1 MQSQTM
7 PHPVSLVS
15 IAAPADNAFLETWE
29 THLLPLQQAGLITF
43 WSERQLSVGT
53 NQQEQMLAHL
63 DQANYIVFLLSADF
77 FACDVCLTLMH
88 EGLLRQQQG
97 RIVIIPLLVRPAA
110 WQDSPLGA
118 STCLPANGI
127 PIRSWEFPD
136 EGWHQ
141 ATQELL
147 RRSGT
152 TSPTSSTAPVNSFS
166 HERPHSSKYQV
177 PIDLAENLIIGDNA
191 HFEQHIHASQRSTL
205 TPEQKRDRER
215 LLAKVR
221 AFWIDGVLK
230 QSLHGQ
236 ELIALGL
243 SRQQNLLENS
253 WRPIFPVPHQPE
265 QQLQA
270 GTLIT
275 EVYDSALGELLIL
288 GEPGS
293 GKTTL
298 LLDLAHNLLDRAKND
313 ESQPIPLVF
322 NLSSWATERQPLDI
336 WLIKEMEVRYQ
347 IPYPLAQSWMASESI
362 IPLLDGLDEVVRDA
376 RHECVRA
383 INVYHAQHG
392 LQSLVICSRKADY
405 ESLPVRVELGTTVTI
420 LPLTLA
426 QIDGYLSQAEGRLDA
441 VKDALS
447 QDQDL
452 RELIQMPLML
462 YILVTVSAETSA
474 LDLFSTGSL
483 EARREAIFD
492 AYINHA
498 LKRRSLVLH
507 YYPAQQTL
515 RWLGWLAW
523 QMKRLNLSVFY
534 IEELQADWLLR
545 PWSRLT
551 YHTVLGFI
559 FGLVAATI
567 GGLMIGLVLG
577 LFFGLATSLI
587 ATLIRVLILGAALG
601 LVGGFIVGCRGGS
614 DSSIQLT
621 ESITWS
627 YKSFLH
633 SLKEGLQRGLW
644 AGLVVGLVTGS
655 IVGIIIGLIFGPI
668 AGFLVGFV
676 SVLFLGGVV
685 ALSTGLKGEASPSSQ
700 PTLRNSV
707 FSGLNGGLIAGLR
720 RGLIGGLQ
728 SKTLDTNT
736 RNTPNQGIWRSATYA
751 GIIALIFGG
760 FFGVL
765 SVLAAIGI
773 MGLSGGL
780 SVGWIV
786 GLSAA
791 LSAGLIFGGEACT
804 KHVLLRF
811 LLWQTR
817 VAPRNYPR
825 FLDYAAER
833 ILLHKVGGG
842 YIFIHRSLL
851 EHFAS
856 HYEEELQQQ
865 LRHEES

>member
-1 MQSQTM
+1 M
-7 PHPVSLVS
+7 
-15 IAAPADNAFLETWE
+15 
-29 THLLPLQQAGLITF
+29 F
-43 WSERQLSVGT
+43 WSERQLVGGT
-53 NQQEQMLAHL
+53 NQKEQMLAHL
-63 DQANYIVFLLSADF
+63 DQDNYVVFLLSADF
-77 FACDVCLTLMH
+77 FACEICLTLMH

-97 RIVIIPLLVRPAA
+97 RIAVIPLLVRPVA
-110 WQDSPLGA
+110 WQDTPLGA
-118 STCLPANGI
+118 FACLPTNGI
-127 PIRSWEFPD
+127 PIMSWEFPD
-136 EGWHQ
+136 EGWHR
-141 ATQELL
+141 AAQEL
-147 RRSGT
+147 RRLGSA
-152 TSPTSSTAPVNSFS
+152 TSSTASTASVTSFPS
-166 HERPHSSKYQV
+166 ERPRSSTYQIS
-177 PIDLAENLIIGDNA
+177 IDLAPIIGDNL
-191 HFEQHIHASQRSTL
+191 HFEQHIHVPLISTL
-205 TPEQKRDRER
+205 TPEQKRNRER

-243 SRQQNLLENS
+243 SQQRNLLENA
-253 WRPIFPVPHQPE
+253 WRPVLSVLHQPE

-275 EVYDSALGELLIL
+275 EVYDNALGELLIL

-298 LLDLAHNLLDRAKND
+298 LLDLARNLLERAQAD
-313 ESQPIPLVF
+313 ENQPMPLIF
-322 NLSSWATERQPLDI
+322 NLSSWATERQALDR
-336 WLIKEMEVRYQ
+336 WLVKEMVVRYQ
-347 IPYPLAQSWMASESI
+347 IPYLLAQSWMASERI
-362 IPLLDGLDEVVRDA
+362 IPLLDGLDEVVQEA
-376 RHECVRA
+376 RHGCVQA
-383 INVYHAQHG
+383 INAYHAQHG

-405 ESLPVRVELGTTVTI
+405 ESLPAPVELGTTVTI

-426 QIDGYLSQAEGRLDA
+426 QINGYLSKAEGRLDI
-441 VKDALS
+441 VKAALY
-447 QDQDL
+447 QDQIL
-452 RELIQMPLML
+452 RELAQIPLML
-462 YILVTVSAETSA
+462 DILVTVSVETSA
-474 LDLFSTGSL
+474 PDLFGKGSL

-492 AYINHA
+492 TYISHA
-498 LKRRSLVLH
+498 LKRRSPALH
-507 YYPAQQTL
+507 YYPLPQTT

-523 QMKRLNLSVFY
+523 QMKRHNMSVFY
-534 IEELQADWLLR
+534 IEELQVDWLAR
-545 PWSRLT
+545 SWSRLT
-551 YHTVLGFI
+551 YHTVLGCI
-559 FGLVAATI
+559 FGLVASLI

-587 ATLIRVLILGAALG
+587 ATLMRVLILGSALG

-621 ESITWS
+621 EGITWS

-633 SLKEGLQRGLW
+633 GLKEGLQRGLW

-655 IVGIIIGLIFGPI
+655 IVGIIIGLIFGPV
-668 AGFLVGFV
+668 AGLLVGFV

-685 ALSTGLKGEASPSSQ
+685 ALSTGLKGESGPLPQ
-700 PTLRNSV
+700 PTLRNRV

-728 SKTLDTNT
+728 SKTLDTST

-751 GIIALIFGG
+751 GITALIFGG

-765 SVLAAIGI
+765 GMLTAIGI
-773 MGLSGGL
+773 MGLGRGL
-780 SVGWIV
+780 SVGGIV

-811 LLWQTR
+811 LLWQTG
-817 VAPRNYPR
+817 VAPRSYSR

-833 ILLHKVGGG
+833 ILLRKVGGG

-851 EHFAS
+851 EHFAFHS
-856 HYEEELQQQ
+856 EEEL
-865 LRHEES
+865 